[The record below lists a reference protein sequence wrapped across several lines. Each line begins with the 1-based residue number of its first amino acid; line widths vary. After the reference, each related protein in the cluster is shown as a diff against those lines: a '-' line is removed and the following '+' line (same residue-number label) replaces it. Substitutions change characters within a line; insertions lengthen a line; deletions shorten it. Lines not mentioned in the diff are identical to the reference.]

1 MGKKLAAVTDF
12 IFLFSK
18 ITVDGDC
25 SHESNRLLLIGRKP
39 MTHLDSILHSRDI
52 TLLLKV
58 HIFKAMVF
66 LVAMYRYKSWTIK
79 KTKCQIIDA
88 FKFWSWRR
96 SSRVFWIAKRSNQ
109 SILNEIN
116 SAYSLEGLVLKLKL
130 KPQYFGY
137 MMQRADSLEKT
148 LILGKVEGRM
158 RSRWQRM
165 R

>member
-96 SSRVFWIAKRSNQ
+96 SSSLLDCKKIESIDPKWNQLCIFIGRTRAEAEAK
-109 SILNEIN
+109 
-116 SAYSLEGLVLKLKL
+116 APVLWLHDAKSW
-130 KPQYFGY
+130 FI
-137 MMQRADSLEKT
+137 EKDT
-148 LILGKVEGRM
+148 DDGEDWRQKEKGAAED
-158 RSRWQRM
+158 
-165 R
+165 